1 MLAFHLVLGATGA
14 GESHNGTARG
24 VSQGW
29 YMYGYTDL
37 GSRSKLQQ
45 TWLVALPILQVQQ
58 GTGIFPPMLREVVT
72 QGKATIS
79 AEHSKGQAAWDGARS
94 LSHPS
99 LMRKA
104 GGEPEIAPG
113 GSIRPAALQADPR
126 SWRARHLADVHQTHG
141 LHSVPRAPFH
151 SAGAA
156 LQQGQVSDGIFFI
169 PNLF

>member
-1 MLAFHLVLGATGA
+1 M
-14 GESHNGTARG
+14 
-24 VSQGW
+24 
-29 YMYGYTDL
+29 YMYGYTAL

-45 TWLVALPILQVQQ
+45 TWLIALPVLQVRQ

-126 SWRARHLADVHQTHG
+126 SWQARHLADMHQTHR

-156 LQQGQVSDGIFFI
+156 LQQGQVSDGIFFT